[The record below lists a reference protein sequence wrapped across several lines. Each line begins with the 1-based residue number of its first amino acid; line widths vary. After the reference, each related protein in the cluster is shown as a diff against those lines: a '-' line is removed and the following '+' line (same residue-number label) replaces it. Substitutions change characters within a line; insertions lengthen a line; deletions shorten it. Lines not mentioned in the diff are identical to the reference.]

1 MEIRGIFC
9 AGNLEKLKLKE
20 HIKESLAK
28 KVVVIVEESSK
39 KKKNNNNN
47 NKQPK
52 SEICRSFVET
62 VYWIILDA

>member
-1 MEIRGIFC
+1 MEIWGICC
-9 AGNLEKLKLKE
+9 AGNMEKLKLKE
-20 HIKESLAK
+20 HIKEYLAK
-28 KVVVIVEESSK
+28 KVVVIVDGSPK
-39 KKKNNNNN
+39 KKKKKNN

>member
-28 KVVVIVEESSK
+28 KVVVIVEESP
-39 KKKNNNNN
+39 KKKNKKNN

>member
-28 KVVVIVEESSK
+28 KVVVIVEESPK
-39 KKKNNNNN
+39 TNRKNN

-52 SEICRSFVET
+52 SEIFRSFVET
-62 VYWIILDA
+62 VYWIIMDA